1 MIYEYRAYYVLPGR
15 MAELQNRFANVTMD
29 LFKRHDITVIGF
41 WESVIGESN
50 ELVYI
55 CQFEDLAHRERAWK
69 AFAADPEWREALK
82 ASEASGPL
90 IQRFVNKIWRPT
102 RFSPLQ

>member
-15 MAELQNRFANVTMD
+15 MSDLQNRFANVTMN
-29 LFKRHDITVIGF
+29 LFKKHDITVIGF
-41 WESVIGESN
+41 WQTVVGESN

-55 CQFEDLAHRERAWK
+55 CAFEDLAHREKAWQ
-69 AFAADPEWREALK
+69 AFSSDPEWREAVK
-82 ASEASGPL
+82 ASEANGPL
-90 IQRFVNKIWRPT
+90 VERVVNKIWRPT